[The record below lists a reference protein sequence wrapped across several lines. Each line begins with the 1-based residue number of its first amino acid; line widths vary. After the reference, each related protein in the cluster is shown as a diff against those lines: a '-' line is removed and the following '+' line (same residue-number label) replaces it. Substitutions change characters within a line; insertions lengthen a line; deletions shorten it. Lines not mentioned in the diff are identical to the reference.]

1 MGYFI
6 TGLLCFIAG
15 CVATIAIYN
24 KRKKVIISD
33 HTEVIEIIKKNA
45 HQELKK
51 IKEKL
56 SKGTKEKDRDEIIK
70 DIDNYFTVYG
80 NPFDRDIE

>member
-6 TGLLCFIAG
+6 VGLLCFIVG
-15 CVATIAIYN
+15 YILSNAIYN

-33 HTEVIEIIKKNA
+33 NTEVIEIIKKNA
-45 HQELKK
+45 YQELKK
-51 IKEKL
+51 IKKKL
-56 SKGTKEKDRDEIIK
+56 GQEVKEKDRDEIIK
-70 DIDNYFTVYG
+70 DIDDYFIVYG